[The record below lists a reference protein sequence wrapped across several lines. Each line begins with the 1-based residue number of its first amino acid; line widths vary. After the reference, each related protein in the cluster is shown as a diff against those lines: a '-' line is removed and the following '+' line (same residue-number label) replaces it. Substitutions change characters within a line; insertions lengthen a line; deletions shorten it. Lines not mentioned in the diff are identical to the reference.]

1 MAPAPTIIT
10 KKRDSTGGGATT
22 AATGVLSAGA
32 HVTIL
37 YLTTSLP
44 SPTGEVTGVLHGVSM
59 EEQHTQATEIFDFL
73 VNAGPNYISWLNEG
87 NRCDIGLVNVQNTS
101 VFKVVY
107 VMEIGSI
114 PIRSTSSPVE
124 GTFYLLQGDGN
135 ADLGPPQTIFL
146 PTTLINTNSVAVM
159 TETKLSTAITQKGAG
174 YSYPLLTRNTVTK
187 SKTITHLAPI
197 PPYFVYN
204 SFEQDLDTALV
215 LERIIGV
222 NPTGNDMFTHL

>member
-10 KKRDSTGGGATT
+10 QKRDSTGGGATT

-32 HVTIL
+32 HVPIL

-107 VMEIGSI
+107 VMEIGSS
-114 PIRSTSSPVE
+114 PIGATAPPVNRK
-124 GTFYLLQGDGN
+124 LL
-135 ADLGPPQTIFL
+135 LY
-146 PTTLINTNSVAVM
+146 
-159 TETKLSTAITQKGAG
+159 K
-174 YSYPLLTRNTVTK
+174 
-187 SKTITHLAPI
+187 
-197 PPYFVYN
+197 
-204 SFEQDLDTALV
+204 
-215 LERIIGV
+215 
-222 NPTGNDMFTHL
+222 DMGIWTWAHPS